1 MIKYLKTAMSVEM
14 SYLWGILNAVR
25 TEPKEFNHM
34 SFNMLRNAAHLFLS
48 HVKHSSHRHMVFQYF
63 TCENINSHVKPQF
76 IFKYTHTHTHTQK
89 NVHYIGT

>member
-63 TCENINSHVKPQF
+63 TCETTVHIQVHT
-76 IFKYTHTHTHTQK
+76 YTHTYTKT
-89 NVHYIGT
+89 YII